1 MNSLLIAGTDTGV
14 GKTFLTIALAAYWQ
28 RYYAPDRL
36 GVIKPIQCGEA
47 GKSDRDAFRSL
58 SQPLDFVNP
67 IQLSSD
73 LAPPIAA
80 DREGTEIR
88 LETAWRQFE
97 TLAQQHDFVLVES
110 TGGLGLPITHE
121 TTVAD
126 LAWDWR
132 LPTVLVVPVRP
143 GAIAHAVANVAL
155 ANQCRVH
162 LKGIILNCVE
172 DCSPQAQAD
181 WMPIDLIQ
189 SLTQKPVL
197 GCIPHLADPTD
208 LNKLVQVAS
217 DLDLE
222 RLIPAIEQVK
232 G

>member
-1 MNSLLIAGTDTGV
+1 LSQDKAIA
-14 GKTFLTIALAAYWQ
+14 IALPSS
-28 RYYAPDRL
+28 RSRL
-36 GVIKPIQCGEA
+36 T
-47 GKSDRDAFRSL
+47 RL
-58 SQPLDFVNP
+58 SA
-67 IQLSSD
+67 D

-80 DREGTEIR
+80 DRAGEEIQ

-97 TLAQQHDFVLVES
+97 ALSQQRDFVIVES
-110 TGGLGLPITHE
+110 TGGLGLPITYE

-172 DCSPQAQAD
+172 SCSPQTQAD

-189 SLTQKPVL
+189 SLTQKSVL
-197 GCIPHLADPTD
+197 GCIPYLADPTD
-208 LNKLVQVAS
+208 LKKLVQVAS
-217 DLDLE
+217 NLDLE
-222 RLIPAIEQVK
+222 RLMPAIGQIR
-232 G
+232 